1 MAVVTMDVR
10 TYISTPFPADERLV
24 VRFVPSGASV
34 GVVAAYPGREV
45 KVISPADGELAV
57 NLTPTE
63 GLTPRVW
70 YTIRFE
76 WFDKHPLVDEWNLV
90 GWSELPGRLRVP
102 PEGGDV
108 GDLLGDYNAGEPQLF
123 IGHGPPPEWLPT
135 PGVYYD
141 LSGPDG
147 PIVYSDG
154 VSV

>member
-1 MAVVTMDVR
+1 MANVTMNTR
-10 TYISTPFPADERLV
+10 TYLSTPFPTDERLV

-34 GVVAAYPGREV
+34 GVVSAYPAREV
-45 KVISPADGELAV
+45 KVVVQADGNV
-57 NLTPTE
+57 NVDLTPTE
-63 GLTPRVW
+63 GLSPAVW

-76 WFDKHPLVDEWNLV
+76 WFDKHPLVDEWNLI
-90 GWSELPGRLRVP
+90 GWSELDGRLHVP
-102 PEGGDV
+102 AEGGVV
-108 GDLLGDYNAGEPQLF
+108 GDLLGDYDASQPQLF
-123 IGHGPPPEWLPT
+123 LGHGPPPAWLPS